1 MRCTGT
7 GRDRGAFVAL
17 AAAASV
23 LGAAPSG
30 AQGEGEAPSIVVVGE
45 GAVSA
50 PPDSAQV
57 RAGVVTEA
65 TTASAAV
72 AANNEALKRVLK
84 ALTAAGVPSKDVQTE
99 SLSVQP
105 RYRAGSQGRRQSEI
119 VGYEVSNRVR
129 VTIRELDGLGA
140 VLDDLVRQGVNQL
153 HGIQFSVRDPTRL
166 LDEAR
171 EQAMTDARRKAEL
184 YAQAAGARLGRALR
198 VEEGGVSRPGPIRV
212 RSLAA
217 QAAVP
222 VAPGELEFAAQ
233 VTVTYAMEAR

>member
-1 MRCTGT
+1 MMRCTGT

-30 AQGEGEAPSIVVVGE
+30 AQGEAPSIVVVGE

-65 TTASAAV
+65 TTAAAAV
-72 AANNEALKRVLK
+72 AANNEAMKRVLK
-84 ALTAAGVPSKDVQTE
+84 ALAAAGVPSKDVQTE

-129 VTIRELDGLGA
+129 VTIRELDSLGA

-171 EQAMTDARRKAEL
+171 EQAVADARRKAEL
-184 YAQAAGARLGRALR
+184 YAQAAGARLGRVLR
-198 VEEGGVSRPGPIRV
+198 VEEGRVSRPGPIRV

-217 QAAVP
+217 EAAVP
-222 VAPGELEFAAQ
+222 VAPGELEFTAQ